1 MRVLFIG
8 GTGNISTSCTLAA
21 LDRRIEVYHL
31 NRSSTRIPGERGE
44 RIGREVQV
52 LKADIRDFG
61 AAEKAIG
68 DLTFDA
74 VVDWIAFTTDHIEA
88 DLKLFA
94 GKTGQFVFISSASV
108 YHKPPNT
115 HVITESTPAYNPFWK
130 YSQDKIACEK
140 LLISSYEENGF
151 PVTIV
156 RPSHTYS
163 DGWFPTTFGSGDF
176 TVPQR
181 IIDGKEIIVH
191 GDGQSLWTLTHTD
204 DFAAGFTGLLGNP
217 ESIGE
222 TYHITSDEALTWDR
236 VHKTIAAALG
246 KEARIVHMPSDYI
259 ADKAPAF
266 GPDLIGDKQ
275 YSLLF
280 DNSKIKRAVPGY
292 IAKIPFY
299 EGMRRSLK
307 WVDEFGSKE
316 INPDT
321 EMLINEL
328 LAGWES

>member
-140 LLISSYEENGF
+140 LLISSYEEDGF